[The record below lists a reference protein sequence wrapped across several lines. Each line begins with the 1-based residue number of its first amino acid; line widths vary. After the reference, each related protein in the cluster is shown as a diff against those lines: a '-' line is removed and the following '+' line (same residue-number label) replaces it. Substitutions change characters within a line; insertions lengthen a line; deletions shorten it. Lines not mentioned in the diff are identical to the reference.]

1 MNVSLRS
8 ISLLLACVV
17 ALSAYAEDGPVSG
30 ARKASGATAAQ
41 SGGGD
46 PGGGSMVVDE
56 EPSGSEVPPPAPTG
70 DERRSIGEYIRSH
83 TPDIRDCYEK
93 RLRERKTLQGKLTAR
108 FDIGPNGRVIGASV
122 QGIPDHDLSLCVV
135 NVIRGWEF
143 EKPRSSVKLRVAY
156 PWVFTP
162 SPSR

>member
-30 ARKASGATAAQ
+30 ARKAPGATAAH
-41 SGGGD
+41 SGGDDAGS
-46 PGGGSMVVDE
+46 GSMVVDE

-70 DERRSIGEYIRSH
+70 DERRSIGEYIRNH

-122 QGIPDHDLSLCVV
+122 QGIADHDLSLCVV

-162 SPSR
+162 APSH